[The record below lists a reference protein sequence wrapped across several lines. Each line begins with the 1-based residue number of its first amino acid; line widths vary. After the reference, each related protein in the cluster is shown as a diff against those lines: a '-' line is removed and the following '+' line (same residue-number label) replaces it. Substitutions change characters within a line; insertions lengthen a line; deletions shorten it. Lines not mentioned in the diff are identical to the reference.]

1 MDSFSP
7 LVTSTSDDLQDCI
20 ENPEILY
27 ECFGNG
33 VRDVAMKAIFKNE
46 DVDGN
51 IKFTL
56 NSFELHK
63 SLLSFVSTQAC
74 GDDFRDDI
82 EFQQLYFQF
91 IVKMDRYILTLNH
104 YFKSSLTNTFLI

>member
-1 MDSFSP
+1 MNSFAP
-7 LVTSTSDDLQDCI
+7 LVSSATDDSKDYI

-27 ECFGNG
+27 ECFGSG
-33 VRDVAMKAIFKNE
+33 VRDVTMKAVCRNE
-46 DVDGN
+46 GADGN

-63 SLLSFVSTQAC
+63 SLLNFVSTQAC

-91 IVKMDRYILTLNH
+91 IVKMDRFVLPLYQI
-104 YFKSSLTNTFLI
+104 FLFVSY